1 VSSFISNKRNAA
13 SLFFSSA
20 LAGGWYTATSALL
33 SGQSGEF
40 VPVVGAIVLAGITP
54 LVMPLARSR
63 TEAENHSM
71 AQRLRAF
78 DSHAIVNIV
87 DTKGLLEE
95 VNDRFIALT
104 GYTRE
109 QLIGKPVSM
118 LYDDAFKELAAE
130 IRACLKRGD
139 TWQGETPLRCA
150 DGRMIY
156 TQITVMPMY
165 DEQGN
170 WTGSI
175 SARTDVTR
183 ANELLAERDTAETLY
198 ELRDDIWIVD
208 AETRGF
214 SYMNRSAMRRT
225 GWSDKAYTAKT
236 LDDLSDESGN
246 DAILN
251 ACEELASS
259 GEVITQMDT
268 ELLGKHFQ
276 VTIKM
281 LQIGRAPG
289 RFLIMLHD
297 ISDIIDEERMKS
309 EFISMVSHELRS
321 PLTSIKGSMGLL
333 LSRAAGELPSK
344 ARALLE
350 ISHRNADR
358 LVLIINDILD
368 LEKIANGRLEFNLE
382 DTDIVS
388 LLRETGD
395 ANASLEQ
402 RFGVRI
408 QIENLNTPIWLNT
421 DPNRVIQVLTNLL
434 SNAAKFSKP
443 GDRILVRAEDDSNE
457 LRISVTDKGQGIPMA
472 EQHKVFQRFADLSNS
487 NRAAKGG
494 TGLGLSV
501 CKAIVEN
508 LGGKIGFDSREG
520 FGTTFYF
527 TLPKKTSQMGAKET
541 APLLR
546 EAS

>member
-1 VSSFISNKRNAA
+1 MSSFISNKRNAA